1 MLIEKELHKW
11 TKAELVEMIRAVQA
25 AGGDVVVQW
34 AKKMQDVDRVGF
46 LDNKELAE
54 LRGKS

>member
-1 MLIEKELHKW
+1 
-11 TKAELVEMIRAVQA
+11 MIRAVQA
-25 AGGDVVVQW
+25 AGGDEVVQW